1 MNRTASWTMASQASA
16 LGSSSEAS
24 PGDARRLS
32 WIDYAKGIAI
42 CLVVVGHVNRGLI
55 SAGLANA
62 ESDSVLTRV
71 NLYIYAFHMP
81 VFFFVGGMF
90 CRRLRSRPA
99 AQGFASIVSSVV
111 YPYFFWATIQTLLM
125 LAVGKYTN
133 SKVTIDNLW
142 TIFESPPMQ
151 FWFLYVYGILAL
163 SYLALSKIGSSRV
176 GIAIAFVMLWIL
188 GAYDVLPWA
197 RVLNW
202 IQFYGLFFVVGDLTG
217 DLAIKFFSRRP
228 SRLPVAVL
236 AILAFLLLGAIFYF
250 PGSPAWGVSA
260 ACAFLGIAGTLSVG
274 YVLAS
279 GGLISILRSCGIY
292 SLEIYVLHTIV
303 SAAVRIGLVHVCGVR
318 SLPIH
323 LTVGIL
329 AGIVV
334 PLVIAAN
341 ARQHSYEWLFR
352 LPITGRKKHE
362 ASGGSA
368 NAAGGSA

>member
-1 MNRTASWTMASQASA
+1 MT
-16 LGSSSEAS
+16 S
-24 PGDARRLS
+24 PVF
-32 WIDYAKGIAI
+32 
-42 CLVVVGHVNRGLI
+42 VVVGHVNRGLI
-55 SAGLANA
+55 AAGLANA
-62 ESDSVLTRV
+62 ESGRVLTRV
-71 NLYIYAFHMP
+71 DLYIYAFHMP

-90 CRRLRSRPA
+90 CQRLRSRPA

-111 YPYFFWATIQTLLM
+111 YPYFIWATIQTLLM
-125 LAVGKYTN
+125 LAIGKYTN
-133 SKVTIDNLW
+133 GKATMDDLW
-142 TIFESPPMQ
+142 KISTSPPMQ

-176 GIAIAFVMLWIL
+176 GIAIAFVMLWLL
-188 GAYDVLPWA
+188 GAYDALPWA

-202 IQFYGLFFVVGDLTG
+202 IQFYGLFFVVGDLSG
-217 DLAIKFFSRRP
+217 DLVIKFFNRRP
-228 SRLPVAVL
+228 SRLPVAL
-236 AILAFLLLGAIFYF
+236 FAILAFLLLGAIFF
-250 PGSPAWGVSA
+250 LPRLPSWGMSA
-260 ACAFLGIAGTLSVG
+260 TCAFLGIAGTLSIG

-279 GGLISILRSCGIY
+279 DGLISVLRSCGIY

-341 ARQHSYEWLFR
+341 ARQYSYEWLFR
-352 LPITGRKKHE
+352 LPVPGRMRNESTG
-362 ASGGSA
+362 
-368 NAAGGSA
+368 NAANTAGQSA